1 MVAGVDGAYMPGGTV
16 FSEYRL
22 RDSADTG
29 FDAQHNAQLASGL
42 RNSFQLRPGVS
53 AATGIEYLKVLD
65 GAAQEAVA
73 VSGAID
79 YRVDPLWSASAKLEY
94 RKLFDRADLLADQ
107 SQDQWLST
115 LTLARKLSEDWTL
128 LARNYLLYQRNRDD
142 LQGAALGNTV
152 QDRAQLGF
160 AWRPRERN
168 DVNALARYEY
178 KTVRD
183 QARAE
188 GEDYRAHI
196 VSVHADYHPS
206 RAWWMSGRLAK
217 QGQYR
222 PPPAM
227 GRTEVH
233 GLAGRW
239 PRGMGYRPEM
249 GRGGARIG
257 PVQPAGRQPPAC
269 LRRRSGLPAGEEPV
283 CLARP
288 QLVRL

>member
-1 MVAGVDGAYMPGGTV
+1 MPSTASTANSSTATAWGPNTRPTAAPACTRAETQTGLASSYSLNPAERSTSVVAGVDGAYMPGGTV

-168 DVNALARYEY
+168 DVNALARY
-178 KTVRD
+178 
-183 QARAE
+183 
-188 GEDYRAHI
+188 
-196 VSVHADYHPS
+196 
-206 RAWWMSGRLAK
+206 MST
-217 QGQYR
+217 R
-222 PPPAM
+222 PCAIRPA
-227 GRTEVH
+227 
-233 GLAGRW
+233 
-239 PRGMGYRPEM
+239 PR
-249 GRGGARIG
+249 ARITAPTSSRCMPTTTRAG
-257 PVQPAGRQPPAC
+257 PG
-269 LRRRSGLPAGEEPV
+269 G
-283 CLARP
+283 
-288 QLVRL
+288 